1 MLDEELSETCPV
13 PGTVSRALSLTDGD
27 TARDDTVARGLVR
40 SALVERRPDT
50 GSRFD
55 EMTRYALLAP
65 GKLLRPLMLLTAAEA
80 VGGRREDVL
89 PAAAAVEHLHVAS
102 LVHDDIIDND
112 DLRRGRPSVHARY
125 GVPDAIV
132 TGDALLFEVFAVV
145 AECAAPPEAVVTA
158 VAELAR
164 AGSDLCRGQV
174 QESQLVAPGPGRPG
188 STLDDYLE
196 VAALKTGALFRGA
209 CRAGAALGGGDA
221 EQVDLLGDYGH
232 HTGVAFQLF
241 DDLLPYLDDAVV
253 TGKPATS
260 DAANLRPTWPVLLA
274 HRDGG
279 PAVRRAV
286 ETALSGDLGPS
297 EAHEML
303 RAAVT
308 ADGLWDAA
316 RCGARGHADR
326 AVARLGELPGAEAA
340 RRLAGIAAI
349 AVDRDR

>member
-1 MLDEELSETCPV
+1 MPVATCAADR
-13 PGTVSRALSLTDGD
+13 SRSP
-27 TARDDTVARGLVR
+27 
-40 SALVERRPDT
+40 SSSRPDPADREAHWT
-50 GSRFD
+50 TTSRWP
-55 EMTRYALLAP
+55 LS
-65 GKLLRPLMLLTAAEA
+65 RPEPCS
-80 VGGRREDVL
+80 G
-89 PAAAAVEHLHVAS
+89 
-102 LVHDDIIDND
+102 
-112 DLRRGRPSVHARY
+112 
-125 GVPDAIV
+125 
-132 TGDALLFEVFAVV
+132 
-145 AECAAPPEAVVTA
+145 
-158 VAELAR
+158 
-164 AGSDLCRGQV
+164 
-174 QESQLVAPGPGRPG
+174 
-188 STLDDYLE
+188 
-196 VAALKTGALFRGA
+196 GA

-221 EQVDLLGDYGH
+221 GQVDLLGDYGH

-308 ADGLWDAA
+308 ADDLWDAA

>member
-196 VAALKTGALFRGA
+196 VAALKTGALFRG
-209 CRAGAALGGGDA
+209 RAGRAPRSAAGTPSRSTCSGTTATTPGSRSSCSTTCCPTSTTPWSRA
-221 EQVDLLGDYGH
+221 S
-232 HTGVAFQLF
+232 
-241 DDLLPYLDDAVV
+241 PR
-253 TGKPATS
+253 PATPPTS
-260 DAANLRPTWPVLLA
+260 GPPGRSCWHTATVDPPCAGRWRPPCPGT
-274 HRDGG
+274 
-279 PAVRRAV
+279 
-286 ETALSGDLGPS
+286 S
-297 EAHEML
+297 
-303 RAAVT
+303 
-308 ADGLWDAA
+308 A
-316 RCGARGHADR
+316 R
-326 AVARLGELPGAEAA
+326 A
-340 RRLAGIAAI
+340 RRTRCSA
-349 AVDRDR
+349 RP